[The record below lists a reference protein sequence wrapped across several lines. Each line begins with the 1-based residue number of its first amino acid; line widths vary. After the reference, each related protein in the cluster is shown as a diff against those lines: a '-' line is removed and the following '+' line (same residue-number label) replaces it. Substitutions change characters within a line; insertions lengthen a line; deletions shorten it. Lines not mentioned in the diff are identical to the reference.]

1 MEEAMIKRTLL
12 CTALIA
18 SFGVSPALASGGVEY
33 TEEDEARVYAIRVG
47 MSGAEYGTDTEA
59 KAMLNR
65 AIAAVKVDEGAAVA
79 AFNRNEP
86 QFRDRDLF
94 VFCFNGEDG
103 KFTAHEALVGQDARA
118 IRDKTGK
125 PIGEQMYR
133 DAKEG
138 LTNTVSFIGPLAGT
152 TEQVSKRA
160 YVTRIGDQ
168 VCGVSYYRF
177 NGAGTQPTE

>member
-1 MEEAMIKRTLL
+1 MFKQTLL
-12 CTALIA
+12 CTVFIV
-18 SFGVSPALASGGVEY
+18 SFGMSPAFASGGVEY
-33 TEEDEARVYAIRVG
+33 TEEDEARAYAIRVG
-47 MSGAEYGTDTEA
+47 MSGVEYGTDTEA

-65 AIAAVKVDEGAAVA
+65 AIAAVKVDESAAIA

-94 VFCFNGEDG
+94 VFCFNDEDG

-118 IRDKTGK
+118 LHDKTGK

-138 LTNTVSFIGPLAGT
+138 LINTVSFIGPLAGS
-152 TEQVSKRA
+152 TEQMSKRA

-168 VCGVSYYRF
+168 VCGVSFYQFKR
-177 NGAGTQPTE
+177 AGRQPTE